1 VPHLEVKSVI
11 ATLAVLIGTEFGP
24 GCEAAQA
31 AAQRRPRAA
40 TEARTGS
47 FTDIL
52 TPAWRAFYAGNL
64 DRASELAGA
73 ALRVNAADTGARLV
87 MVRVAMER
95 GDMEEAYNQL
105 LRARRHAPDSPDVL
119 YYLGIVSADLAR
131 SAFDALY
138 KVAPDSAR
146 VHQLMAESLEAQDKG
161 AEAIAEYEA
170 ALRVDPHL
178 LDALLGLGKL
188 KRIRLACDEAIPL
201 YERAEAIRATF
212 DGAFGL
218 GACFAVQQDQEQA
231 IARYRQALA
240 HDQHAAVAWE
250 GLGTALTRAG
260 RPTEGIAALQRAI
273 ALEPGLGEAYYSLG
287 LAYRKAGD
295 EERANGAFEK
305 ARELQV
311 GQRR

>member
-1 VPHLEVKSVI
+1 MKSLI
-11 ATLAVLIGTEFGP
+11 AALAVLVGTEFGP
-24 GCEAAQA
+24 SSEAAQA
-31 AAQRRPRAA
+31 SAHRRPRAA
-40 TEARTGS
+40 TDARTGS
-47 FTDIL
+47 FTDAL

-95 GDMEEAYNQL
+95 GDIEEAYSQL

-146 VHQLMAESLEAQDKG
+146 VHQLMAESFEAQDKG

-170 ALRVDPHL
+170 ALRADPHL

-188 KRIRLACDEAIPL
+188 KRIRLACDEAMPL
-201 YERAEAIRATF
+201 YERAEAIRSTF

-218 GACFAVQQDQEQA
+218 GACFAVQQDHEQA

-240 HDQHAAVAWE
+240 HDQQAAVAWE

-273 ALEPGLGEAYYSLG
+273 AIEPGLGEAYYSLG

-295 EERANGAFEK
+295 EQRANAAFEK
-305 ARELQV
+305 SRALQS
-311 GQRR
+311 GEPR